1 MTVLVGELCK
11 GLIPVIKRGT
21 RLLGLNFL
29 GKLATRLYFFK
40 NPTIIVSKCF
50 KKTIKGFAS
59 KTGGGGCVLPKF
71 NICYKNIKLL
81 ICFPACASKNYSMST
96 RFFWNHCHT
105 IRQKSKLL

>member
-11 GLIPVIKRGT
+11 GLIPVIRRGT

-50 KKTIKGFAS
+50 KK
-59 KTGGGGCVLPKF
+59 
-71 NICYKNIKLL
+71 NN
-81 ICFPACASKNYSMST
+81 
-96 RFFWNHCHT
+96 
-105 IRQKSKLL
+105 